1 MTKIIGSKK
10 ANGNATITEYDN
22 NGIEMV
28 KVVWEKSGE
37 NFTMQKSLFLGDW
50 IIRAKSYILE
60 IV

>member
-10 ANGNATITEYDN
+10 SNENATITEYDN

-37 NFTMQKSLFLGDW
+37 NFTMQKSLFLCDW
-50 IIRAKSYILE
+50 IIRAKSYIFE

>member
-10 ANGNATITEYDN
+10 ANENATITEYDN
-22 NGIEMV
+22 NDIEMV

>member
-10 ANGNATITEYDN
+10 ANENATITEYDN
-22 NGIEMV
+22 NNIEMV

>member
-10 ANGNATITEYDN
+10 ANENATITEYDN
-22 NGIEMV
+22 NGVEMV
-28 KVVWEKSGE
+28 KVIWDKSGE
-37 NFTMQKSLFLGDW
+37 SFTMQKSLFLGDW